1 MEHQM
6 LQHQTAAAH
15 EQHYFTPA
23 PNSVFL
29 STHQDSLRS
38 QRQAVAPSEPDAEST
53 ATKERLAAERA
64 AAARERLAHAAQVRA
79 IQKAHLQSKAQDF
92 NAWLVQAP
100 LTSSAASD
108 MLSTESASLQLK
120 SELLTKLSTFPPKA
134 PQITC
139 ACKCLRSHLIAL
151 VPESQQALAHK
162 RTEAEQLNCDY
173 LAWVLN
179 CLKPAARP
187 AFYNTCL
194 TSITAL
200 ESLTRAQLE
209 QQEQAADQYAPL
221 TLRTWAQQFTGA
233 PETQLVRN
241 WDLAALSHFECCD
254 YELPAQPK
262 AYDVKRTCL
271 ALGERAQ
278 CVTLEAQQAIN
289 DLSLCVTR
297 LQPRYLGGTL
307 PKINALFK
315 RDGAGFIQGLA
326 ELGCT
331 LPQRYP
337 LVKLLR
343 PEITS
348 PDPTDPTKQE
358 EQINAYLKSTELKLK
373 GKLRKQA
380 ERNDAQFQ
388 QELEQKA
395 ALASVSAPEPQDH
408 DEHSAPAASGQPANR
423 VSAAASGARPA
434 TNANPLSARPAT
446 NAAPLS
452 ARPATNANPLS
463 ARPATNANQLSA
475 RANQLSARANQLSAR
490 PTTNAAPLSARPATN
505 ADPLSARP
513 ATNADPLSAR
523 PATNA
528 APLSAHP
535 ATNAN
540 PLSARLAT
548 NAAPL
553 SARPATNAAPLSA
566 RPATN
571 AAPLSARPATNAAP
585 LSARPTTNAAPL
597 SARPATNAAPLSAR
611 PTTNAA
617 PLSAHPA
624 TNAAPLSARPATNA
638 APLSAHPRIE
648 PEQPD
653 FDPSDE
659 DYEAEEADLS
669 DRSRDDPDLPQADFD
684 LSDEDAED
692 VDPSDRSWDDPDQP
706 EEDFDSSDE
715 DAEDDDLSD
724 RAWDDPDQPEADCD
738 SSDEDD
744 EFDDLSARSWDEP
757 EPSESSFAPSDNAYK
772 GVALSERSWFG
783 PELPQARLEPG
794 YKAESAANSSH
805 FTHRAPP
812 ISTKQYYQQSIDN
825 ERGRL
830 GPQASSVLNR
840 PVSARS
846 AQLSAVPGQA
856 QLDGDMKLAG
866 TSPADTKPKTWLS
879 QGRSK
884 VMDLIERYTK
894 HN

>member
-92 NAWLVQAP
+92 NAWLAQAP

-173 LAWVLN
+173 LALVLN

-187 AFYNTCL
+187 AFYNACL

-200 ESLTRAQLE
+200 EGLTRARLE

-289 DLSLCVTR
+289 DLILCVTR
-297 LQPRYLGGTL
+297 LQPRYLGGAL

-408 DEHSAPAASGQPANR
+408 DEHSAPAASGQPDNR

-452 ARPATNANPLS
+452 ARPATNA
-463 ARPATNANQLSA
+463 A
-475 RANQLSARANQLSAR
+475 
-490 PTTNAAPLSARPATN
+490 
-505 ADPLSARP
+505 
-513 ATNADPLSAR
+513 PLSAR

-553 SARPATNAAPLSA
+553 SAR
-566 RPATN
+566 
-571 AAPLSARPATNAAP
+571 
-585 LSARPTTNAAPL
+585 
-597 SARPATNAAPLSAR
+597 
-611 PTTNAA
+611 
-617 PLSAHPA
+617 
-624 TNAAPLSARPATNA
+624 
-638 APLSAHPRIE
+638 PRIE

-684 LSDEDAED
+684 SSDEDAED
-692 VDPSDRSWDDPDQP
+692 VDPSDQFWIDPDQPEADFDSSDEDAEDVDPSDQFWIDPDQPEADFDSSDEDAEDDDLSDRSWDDPDQP

-724 RAWDDPDQPEADCD
+724 RAWDDPEQPEADCD

-840 PVSARS
+840 PVSERS

-856 QLDGDMKLAG
+856 QLDGDIKLAG

>member
-92 NAWLVQAP
+92 NAWLAQAP

-173 LAWVLN
+173 LALVLN

-200 ESLTRAQLE
+200 EGLTRAQLE

-297 LQPRYLGGTL
+297 LQPRYLGGAL

-434 TNANPLSARPAT
+434 TNA
-446 NAAPLS
+446 APLS
-452 ARPATNANPLS
+452 AR
-463 ARPATNANQLSA
+463 
-475 RANQLSARANQLSAR
+475 
-490 PTTNAAPLSARPATN
+490 
-505 ADPLSARP
+505 
-513 ATNADPLSAR
+513 
-523 PATNA
+523 
-528 APLSAHP
+528 P

-553 SARPATNAAPLSA
+553 SAR
-566 RPATN
+566 
-571 AAPLSARPATNAAP
+571 
-585 LSARPTTNAAPL
+585 
-597 SARPATNAAPLSAR
+597 
-611 PTTNAA
+611 
-617 PLSAHPA
+617 
-624 TNAAPLSARPATNA
+624 
-638 APLSAHPRIE
+638 PRIE

-684 LSDEDAED
+684 SSDEDAED
-692 VDPSDRSWDDPDQP
+692 VDPSDQFWIDPDQP
-706 EEDFDSSDE
+706 EEDFDSSGG
-715 DAEDDDLSD
+715 DAEYGDLCD

-805 FTHRAPP
+805 FTHRVPP

-840 PVSARS
+840 PVSERS

>member
-92 NAWLVQAP
+92 NAWLAQAP

-173 LAWVLN
+173 LALVLN

-200 ESLTRAQLE
+200 EGLTRAQLE

-297 LQPRYLGGTL
+297 LQPRYLGGAL

-434 TNANPLSARPAT
+434 TNA
-446 NAAPLS
+446 
-452 ARPATNANPLS
+452 
-463 ARPATNANQLSA
+463 
-475 RANQLSARANQLSAR
+475 
-490 PTTNAAPLSARPATN
+490 
-505 ADPLSARP
+505 
-513 ATNADPLSAR
+513 
-523 PATNA
+523 
-528 APLSAHP
+528 
-535 ATNAN
+535 
-540 PLSARLAT
+540 
-548 NAAPL
+548 APL

-566 RPATN
+566 R
-571 AAPLSARPATNAAP
+571 
-585 LSARPTTNAAPL
+585 
-597 SARPATNAAPLSAR
+597 
-611 PTTNAA
+611 
-617 PLSAHPA
+617 
-624 TNAAPLSARPATNA
+624 
-638 APLSAHPRIE
+638 PRIE

-684 LSDEDAED
+684 SSDEDAED
-692 VDPSDRSWDDPDQP
+692 VDPSDQFWIDPDQPEADFDSSNEDAEDDDLSDRSWDDPDQP
-706 EEDFDSSDE
+706 EEDCDSSDE
-715 DAEDDDLSD
+715 DDEFDDLSA

-840 PVSARS
+840 PVSERS

>member
-297 LQPRYLGGTL
+297 LQPRYLGGAL

-475 RANQLSARANQLSAR
+475 R

-505 ADPLSARP
+505 AAPLSARP

-540 PLSARLAT
+540 PLSARLA
-548 NAAPL
+548 
-553 SARPATNAAPLSA
+553 
-566 RPATN
+566 
-571 AAPLSARPATNAAP
+571 
-585 LSARPTTNAAPL
+585 TNAAPL

>member
-92 NAWLVQAP
+92 NAWLAQAP

-173 LAWVLN
+173 LALVLN

-200 ESLTRAQLE
+200 EGLTRAQLE

-297 LQPRYLGGTL
+297 LQPRYLGGAL

-434 TNANPLSARPAT
+434 TNA
-446 NAAPLS
+446 
-452 ARPATNANPLS
+452 
-463 ARPATNANQLSA
+463 
-475 RANQLSARANQLSAR
+475 
-490 PTTNAAPLSARPATN
+490 
-505 ADPLSARP
+505 
-513 ATNADPLSAR
+513 
-523 PATNA
+523 
-528 APLSAHP
+528 
-535 ATNAN
+535 
-540 PLSARLAT
+540 
-548 NAAPL
+548 APL

-566 RPATN
+566 R
-571 AAPLSARPATNAAP
+571 
-585 LSARPTTNAAPL
+585 
-597 SARPATNAAPLSAR
+597 
-611 PTTNAA
+611 
-617 PLSAHPA
+617 
-624 TNAAPLSARPATNA
+624 
-638 APLSAHPRIE
+638 PRIE

-684 LSDEDAED
+684 SSDEDAED
-692 VDPSDRSWDDPDQP
+692 VDPSDQFWIDPDQPEADCDSSDEDDEDDDLSDRSWDDPDQP

-715 DAEDDDLSD
+715 DAEDYDLSD

-840 PVSARS
+840 PVSERS

>member
-92 NAWLVQAP
+92 NAWLAQAP

-173 LAWVLN
+173 LALVLN

-194 TSITAL
+194 TSIMAL
-200 ESLTRAQLE
+200 EGLTRAQLE

-297 LQPRYLGGTL
+297 LQPRYLGGAL

-348 PDPTDPTKQE
+348 PDPTDPT
-358 EQINAYLKSTELKLK
+358 
-373 GKLRKQA
+373 
-380 ERNDAQFQ
+380 
-388 QELEQKA
+388 
-395 ALASVSAPEPQDH
+395 
-408 DEHSAPAASGQPANR
+408 
-423 VSAAASGARPA
+423 
-434 TNANPLSARPAT
+434 
-446 NAAPLS
+446 
-452 ARPATNANPLS
+452 
-463 ARPATNANQLSA
+463 
-475 RANQLSARANQLSAR
+475 
-490 PTTNAAPLSARPATN
+490 
-505 ADPLSARP
+505 
-513 ATNADPLSAR
+513 
-523 PATNA
+523 
-528 APLSAHP
+528 
-535 ATNAN
+535 
-540 PLSARLAT
+540 
-548 NAAPL
+548 
-553 SARPATNAAPLSA
+553 
-566 RPATN
+566 
-571 AAPLSARPATNAAP
+571 
-585 LSARPTTNAAPL
+585 
-597 SARPATNAAPLSAR
+597 
-611 PTTNAA
+611 
-617 PLSAHPA
+617 
-624 TNAAPLSARPATNA
+624 
-638 APLSAHPRIE
+638 
-648 PEQPD
+648 
-653 FDPSDE
+653 
-659 DYEAEEADLS
+659 
-669 DRSRDDPDLPQADFD
+669 
-684 LSDEDAED
+684 
-692 VDPSDRSWDDPDQP
+692 
-706 EEDFDSSDE
+706 
-715 DAEDDDLSD
+715 
-724 RAWDDPDQPEADCD
+724 
-738 SSDEDD
+738 
-744 EFDDLSARSWDEP
+744 
-757 EPSESSFAPSDNAYK
+757 
-772 GVALSERSWFG
+772 
-783 PELPQARLEPG
+783 
-794 YKAESAANSSH
+794 
-805 FTHRAPP
+805 
-812 ISTKQYYQQSIDN
+812 
-825 ERGRL
+825 
-830 GPQASSVLNR
+830 
-840 PVSARS
+840 
-846 AQLSAVPGQA
+846 
-856 QLDGDMKLAG
+856 
-866 TSPADTKPKTWLS
+866 
-879 QGRSK
+879 
-884 VMDLIERYTK
+884 
-894 HN
+894 

>member
-15 EQHYFTPA
+15 EQHSFTPA

-92 NAWLVQAP
+92 NAWLAQAP

-139 ACKCLRSHLIAL
+139 ACKCLRSHIIAL

-173 LAWVLN
+173 LALVLN

-187 AFYNTCL
+187 AFYNSCL

-200 ESLTRAQLE
+200 EGLTSAQLE

-297 LQPRYLGGTL
+297 LQPRYLGGAL

-434 TNANPLSARPAT
+434 TNA
-446 NAAPLS
+446 APLS
-452 ARPATNANPLS
+452 AH
-463 ARPATNANQLSA
+463 PATNANQLSA
-475 RANQLSARANQLSAR
+475 RANPLSTR
-490 PTTNAAPLSARPATN
+490 PATNAAPLSARPATN
-505 ADPLSARP
+505 ADPLSA
-513 ATNADPLSAR
+513 
-523 PATNA
+523 
-528 APLSAHP
+528 HP

-540 PLSARLAT
+540 PLSAR
-548 NAAPL
+548 
-553 SARPATNAAPLSA
+553 
-566 RPATN
+566 
-571 AAPLSARPATNAAP
+571 
-585 LSARPTTNAAPL
+585 
-597 SARPATNAAPLSAR
+597 
-611 PTTNAA
+611 
-617 PLSAHPA
+617 
-624 TNAAPLSARPATNA
+624 
-638 APLSAHPRIE
+638 PRIE

-684 LSDEDAED
+684 SSDEDAED
-692 VDPSDRSWDDPDQP
+692 VDPSDQFWIDPDQP
-706 EEDFDSSDE
+706 EADFDSSDE

-724 RAWDDPDQPEADCD
+724 RAWDDPDQPGADCD

-840 PVSARS
+840 PVSERS

>member
-92 NAWLVQAP
+92 NAWLAQAP

-139 ACKCLRSHLIAL
+139 ACKCLRSHIIAL

-173 LAWVLN
+173 LALVLN

-187 AFYNTCL
+187 AFYNSCL

-200 ESLTRAQLE
+200 EGLTSAQLE

-297 LQPRYLGGTL
+297 LQPRYLGGAL

-434 TNANPLSARPAT
+434 TNA
-446 NAAPLS
+446 APLS
-452 ARPATNANPLS
+452 AH
-463 ARPATNANQLSA
+463 PATNANQLSA
-475 RANQLSARANQLSAR
+475 RANPLSTR
-490 PTTNAAPLSARPATN
+490 PATNAAPLSARPATN
-505 ADPLSARP
+505 ADPLSA
-513 ATNADPLSAR
+513 
-523 PATNA
+523 
-528 APLSAHP
+528 HP

-540 PLSARLAT
+540 PLSAR
-548 NAAPL
+548 
-553 SARPATNAAPLSA
+553 
-566 RPATN
+566 
-571 AAPLSARPATNAAP
+571 
-585 LSARPTTNAAPL
+585 
-597 SARPATNAAPLSAR
+597 
-611 PTTNAA
+611 
-617 PLSAHPA
+617 
-624 TNAAPLSARPATNA
+624 
-638 APLSAHPRIE
+638 PRIE

-684 LSDEDAED
+684 SSDEDAED
-692 VDPSDRSWDDPDQP
+692 VDPSDQFWIDPDQP
-706 EEDFDSSDE
+706 EADFDSSDE

-724 RAWDDPDQPEADCD
+724 RAWDDPEQPEADCD

-744 EFDDLSARSWDEP
+744 EFGDLSARSWDEP

-840 PVSARS
+840 PVSERS